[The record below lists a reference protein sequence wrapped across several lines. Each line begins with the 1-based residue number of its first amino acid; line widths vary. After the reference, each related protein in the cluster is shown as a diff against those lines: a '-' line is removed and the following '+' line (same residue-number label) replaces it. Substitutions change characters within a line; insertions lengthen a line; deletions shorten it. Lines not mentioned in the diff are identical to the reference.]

1 MNSYKIK
8 KDTSLTAQH
17 KMVIDIFH
25 TANFLE
31 EKITEILRNFDLTHQ
46 QYNILKNVY
55 SASPDAMSVAEIS
68 ETTMFKNSDV
78 TRLLDRL
85 VRKELLNRETC
96 KMNRRKVDITVS
108 STGKAMVEQIQPLL
122 NEAFNGRYVFNIADS
137 DAENTREILRKI
149 RRNK

>member
-1 MNSYKIK
+1 
-8 KDTSLTAQH
+8 
-17 KMVIDIFH
+17 MVIDIFH